1 MADNRLRRLLPAPE
15 WLGSYRRQDAL
26 SDAMAALIVTV
37 MLIPQ
42 SLAYAMLA
50 GLPAEVGL
58 YASMLPL
65 LGYAL
70 FGSSR
75 TLAVGPVAVASLMT
89 AAAVS
94 KVAEPGSDQ
103 YLAAAM
109 ILALLSGLMLAAM
122 ALLRLGWIAN
132 LLSHPVI
139 AGFIT
144 ASGILIAASQIKHLL
159 GVSAGGHT
167 LVEILTGLAPKI
179 GATHLPTLMIGAGA
193 LLFLFWARKKL
204 KTTLQKLKLPTL
216 AVDLLARAG
225 PALAV
230 IVSTVVVAQWQLD
243 QSGVRVVGSVPG
255 GLPGLSLPQFDIGL
269 WQTLLVPAFL
279 ISLIGFVESVSVA
292 QTLAARRRQRINPN
306 HELAGLGAA
315 NISSALSGGFP
326 VTGGFARSVVNFDA
340 GAVTPMAGIFTAI
353 GIAVTTLFLT
363 PWFTFLPN
371 ATLAATIMVAVL
383 SLVDFGIIR
392 RTWQYS
398 KIDFTAMTLTMLGV
412 FTIGVEAGVM
422 MGVVASLLLFLWR
435 TSSPHIAVVGQV
447 PGTEHFRNIKRHQV
461 ITSPTVLSVRVDESL
476 YFANARYLED
486 FVYDMALQKPEIR
499 HVVLQCSAVN
509 LIDASALES
518 LESLSQR
525 LQDAGVTL
533 HLSEIKGPVMDALN
547 KVDFADHLAGRIF
560 LSHYAALRE
569 LDPDTTPGNNSP
581 QIGTSTPV

>member
-1 MADNRLRRLLPAPE
+1 MADNRLRRLLPALE

-109 ILALLSGLMLAAM
+109 ILALLSGLLLTAM
-122 ALLRLGWIAN
+122 AMLRLGWIAN

-159 GVSAGGHT
+159 GVSTDGHT
-167 LVEILTGLAPKI
+167 LVEILAELLPQLS
-179 GATHLPTLMIGAGA
+179 ATHLPTLMIGGSA
-193 LLFLFWARKKL
+193 LLFLLWARRKL
-204 KTTLQKLKLPTL
+204 KTMLQKLKLPTL

-230 IVSTVVVAQWQLD
+230 ILSTVAVAKWQLD
-243 QSGVRVVGSVPG
+243 QTGVRVVGSVPG

-306 HELAGLGAA
+306 HELAGLGVA

-353 GIAVTTLFLT
+353 AIAATTLFLT

-371 ATLAATIMVAVL
+371 ATLAATIIVAVL
-383 SLVDFGIIR
+383 SLVDFDAIR
-392 RTWQYS
+392 RTWLYS
-398 KIDFTAMTLTMLGV
+398 KIDFTAMMLTMLGV
-412 FTIGVEAGVM
+412 FTIGVEAGVV
-422 MGVVASLLLFLWR
+422 MGVAASLLLFLWR

-447 PGTEHFRNIKRHQV
+447 PGTEHFRNIKRHRV

-486 FVYDMALQKPEIR
+486 SVYDMALRQRDIR

-518 LESLSQR
+518 LELLSQR
-525 LQDAGVTL
+525 LQDAGVIL
-533 HLSEIKGPVMDALN
+533 HLSEIKGPVADALK
-547 KVDFADHLAGRIF
+547 KVGFADHLSGNIY
-560 LSHYAALRE
+560 LSQYAALTD
-569 LDPDTTPGNNSP
+569 LDPLTTQPP
-581 QIGTSTPV
+581 P

>member
-1 MADNRLRRLLPAPE
+1 MADSRLRRLLPAFE
-15 WLGSYRRQDAL
+15 WLSSYRRQDAL
-26 SDAMAALIVTV
+26 SDGLAALIVTV

-89 AAAVS
+89 AAAIS
-94 KVAEPGSDQ
+94 KVAEPGTDQ
-103 YLAAAM
+103 YLAAAI
-109 ILALLSGLMLAAM
+109 ILALLSGIILTLMSV
-122 ALLRLGWIAN
+122 LRLGWIAN

-144 ASGILIAASQIKHLL
+144 ASGILIAASQLKHLL

-167 LVEILTGLAPKI
+167 LVEIVSQLIPQL
-179 GATHLPTLMIGAGA
+179 GATHLPTLLIGGGA

-204 KTTLQKLKLPTL
+204 KGLLQALKLPTL

-230 IVSTVVVAQWQLD
+230 IVTTVIVARLHLD
-243 QSGVRVVGSVPG
+243 QDGVRVVGAVPA
-255 GLPGLSLPQFDIGL
+255 GLPSLALPQFDAGL
-269 WQTLLVPAFL
+269 WQALLIPALL

-315 NISSALSGGFP
+315 NIGSALSGGFP

-340 GAVTPMAGIFTAI
+340 GAVTPMAGVFTAI
-353 GIAVTTLFLT
+353 AIGLTALFLT
-363 PWFTFLPN
+363 PWFTSLPN
-371 ATLAATIMVAVL
+371 ATLAATIIVAVL
-383 SLVDFGIIR
+383 SLVDVGIIR

-398 KIDFTAMTLTMLGV
+398 RADFTAMMLTILGV
-412 FTIGVEAGVM
+412 FVVGVEAGVLI
-422 MGVVASLLLFLWR
+422 GVVASLLLFLWR
-435 TSSPHIAVVGQV
+435 TSTPHVAVVGQL
-447 PGTEHFRNIKRHQV
+447 PGTEHFRNVKRHQA

-476 YFANARYLED
+476 YFANTRFLED
-486 FVYDMALQKPEIR
+486 YLYNAALQSPAIR
-499 HVVLQCSAVN
+499 HMVLQCSAVN

-518 LESLSQR
+518 LESLSER
-525 LQDAGVTL
+525 LQNVGVTL
-533 HLSEIKGPVMDALN
+533 HLSEVKGPVMDALTR
-547 KVDFADHLAGRIF
+547 VDFADHLSGNIY
-560 LSHYAALRE
+560 LSHYSALAD
-569 LDPDTTPGNNSP
+569 LDPDATL
-581 QIGTSTPV
+581 

>member
-1 MADNRLRRLLPAPE
+1 MADHRLRRLLPALD
-15 WLGSYRRQDAL
+15 WLGSYRREDAL
-26 SDAMAALIVTV
+26 SDAMAALIVTI

-167 LVEILTGLAPKI
+167 LVEILAGLIPQLD
-179 GATHLPTLMIGAGA
+179 ATHLPTLVIGVSA

-204 KTTLQKLKLPTL
+204 KAVLQKMKLPTL
-216 AVDLLARAG
+216 AVDLISRAG

-230 IVSTVVVAQWQLD
+230 VVTTVVVAHWHLD
-243 QSGVRVVGSVPG
+243 QQGVRVVGAVPG
-255 GLPGLSLPQFDIGL
+255 GLPGLTLPQFDAGL
-269 WQTLLVPAFL
+269 WQSLLMPAFL

-315 NISSALSGGFP
+315 NIGSAISGGFP

-353 GIAVTTLFLT
+353 AIAVTTLFLT

-371 ATLAATIMVAVL
+371 ATLAATIVVAVL
-383 SLVDFGIIR
+383 SLLDFDIIR

-398 KIDFTAMTLTMLGV
+398 KIDFTAMMLTIAGV
-412 FTIGVEAGVM
+412 FLVGVEAGVVL
-422 MGVVASLLLFLWR
+422 GVAASLLLFLWR

-486 FVYDMALQKPEIR
+486 YVYDAALQNPDIR
-499 HVVLQCSAVN
+499 HVVLQCSAIN

-547 KVDFADHLAGRIF
+547 KVDFIDHLSGRLF

-569 LDPDTTPGNNSP
+569 LDPSTTLGGNS

>member
-1 MADNRLRRLLPAPE
+1 MAESRLRRLLPASE
-15 WLGSYRRQDAL
+15 WIIGYRRQDAL

-50 GLPAEVGL
+50 GLPAQIGL

-89 AAAVS
+89 AAAIS
-94 KVAEPGSDQ
+94 KVAEPGTDQ
-103 YLAAAM
+103 YLMAA
-109 ILALLSGLMLAAM
+109 IVLALLSGIILTIMAM
-122 ALLRLGWIAN
+122 LRLGWIAN

-144 ASGILIAASQIKHLL
+144 ASGILIAASQLKHLL
-159 GVSAGGHT
+159 GISAGGHT
-167 LVEILTGLAPKI
+167 LIEI
-179 GATHLPTLMIGAGA
+179 GADLLPQLGRTHLPTLMIGGGA
-193 LLFLFWARKKL
+193 LLFLFWAKAKL
-204 KTTLQKLKLPTL
+204 RATLQRLKLPEL
-216 AVDLLARAG
+216 AVDLLSRAG

-230 IVSTVVVAQWQLD
+230 IVTTVIVARQSLD
-243 QSGVRVVGSVPG
+243 QAGVRVVGNVPG
-255 GLPGLSLPQFDIGL
+255 GLPDLTLPQFDPGL
-269 WQTLLVPAFL
+269 WQALLIPALL

-315 NISSALSGGFP
+315 NIGSAISGGFP

-340 GAVTPMAGIFTAI
+340 GAVTPMAGVFTAI
-353 GIAVTTLFLT
+353 AIGITTLFLT
-363 PWFTFLPN
+363 PWFTHLPN
-371 ATLAATIMVAVL
+371 ATLAATIIVAVL

-392 RTWQYS
+392 RTWHYS
-398 KIDFTAMTLTMLGV
+398 RTDFTAMMLTIIGV
-412 FTIGVEAGVM
+412 FTIGVEAGVVI
-422 MGVVASLLLFLWR
+422 GVVASLLLFLWR
-435 TSSPHIAVVGQV
+435 TSTPHVAVVGQV

-461 ITSPTVLSVRVDESL
+461 ITSDKVLSVRVDESL
-476 YFANARYLED
+476 YFANARFLENYLYNETLK
-486 FVYDMALQKPEIR
+486 APQIR

-509 LIDASALES
+509 MIDASALES

-525 LQDAGVTL
+525 LRDAGVTL
-533 HLSEIKGPVMDALN
+533 HLSEVKGPVMDALK
-547 KVDFADHLAGRIF
+547 KVHFAEELSGNIY
-560 LSHYAALRE
+560 LSHYSALAD
-569 LDPDTTPGNNSP
+569 LDPEVTTSA
-581 QIGTSTPV
+581 VR